1 MALSLKT
8 FCLELFD
15 ALRQRYQVL
24 AVSSPGPELRTI
36 TERGTPA
43 VAVKMQRRISPVADL
58 RSLIMLV
65 RLFRRERPDMV
76 HSITPKAGLLSMV
89 AARIAGVPVRLHSF
103 TGLVF
108 PTAHGFKQ
116 RLLMTTD
123 RLTCACAT
131 HIHAEGQGVRSDL
144 LGYGITKKEVRVL
157 HHGNIRGIDLPYYT
171 LDNGI
176 RDKAAAIR
184 AEYGIADDTFV
195 FIYAGRLVRD
205 KGLVELMDA
214 YSKLK
219 KDGYRICL
227 MLVGNE
233 ETDDPLPQTTRS
245 YIADEPTVHSKGKWV
260 EDLRPYYAAADALVF
275 PSYREGFPN
284 VVLEA
289 GAMGLPS
296 VVTDINGSR
305 EIIKD
310 GENGLVVPPHDADSL
325 YVGMKTLI
333 DDRCNAARMGTQARL
348 EIEDKFD
355 ARDIRQALIDYYSEI
370 MNIE

>member
-15 ALRQRYQVL
+15 VMRSKYQVL
-24 AVSSPGPELRTI
+24 AVASPGPELRTI
-36 TERGTPA
+36 TERGTPTE
-43 VAVKMQRRISPVADL
+43 AVKMERQIAPVADL
-58 RSLIMLV
+58 RSLIELV

-108 PTAHGFKQ
+108 PTSHGFKR
-116 RLLMTTD
+116 RLLMLTD

-144 LGYGITKKEVRVL
+144 LEYGITKKEVRVL
-157 HHGNIRGIDLPYYT
+157 HHGNIRGVDLPHYSMDDAMRQKGT
-171 LDNGI
+171 
-176 RDKAAAIR
+176 AIR
-184 AEYGIADDTFV
+184 KRYGMAEDTFV
-195 FIYAGRLVRD
+195 FIFSGRLVRD
-205 KGLVELMDA
+205 KGIVELMEA
-214 YSKLK
+214 YSRLREE
-219 KDGYRICL
+219 GYNVGL
-227 MLVGNE
+227 LLVGVE
-233 ETDDPLPQTTRS
+233 EPADPLP
-245 YIADEPTVHSKGKWV
+245 EPTLAAIAGDPTVNFTAEWV
-260 EDLRPYYAAADALVF
+260 DDLRPYYTAADAMVF

-310 GENGLVVPPHDADSL
+310 GHNGLVVPPHDAQAL
-325 YVGMKTLI
+325 HTAMKTLI
-333 DDRCNAARMGTQARL
+333 EDRTASARMGAEARK
-348 EIEDKFD
+348 EIEEKFD
-355 ARDIRQALIDYYSEI
+355 ALDVRKALMDYYSEI
-370 MNIE
+370 L

>member
-15 ALRQRYQVL
+15 VMRSKYQVL

-43 VAVKMQRRISPVADL
+43 EAVKMERQIAPLADL
-58 RSLIMLV
+58 RSLIGLV

-108 PTAHGFKQ
+108 PTSHGFK
-116 RLLMTTD
+116 RSLLMFTD

-144 LGYGITKKEVRVL
+144 LGFGITKKEVRVL
-157 HHGNIRGIDLPYYT
+157 HHGNIRGVDLPHYAV
-171 LDNGI
+171 DDAMRQKG
-176 RDKAAAIR
+176 AAIR
-184 AEYGIADDTFV
+184 KRHGMAEDAFV
-195 FIYAGRLVRD
+195 FIFAGRLVRD
-205 KGLVELMDA
+205 KGIVELMEA
-214 YSKLK
+214 YSRLRKE
-219 KDGYRICL
+219 GYSVGL
-227 MLVGNE
+227 LLVGVKE
-233 ETDDPLPQTTRS
+233 SADPLPEQTNAA
-245 YIADEPTVHSKGKWV
+245 IAGDPTVYFTAEWTD
-260 EDLRPYYAAADALVF
+260 DLRPYYAAADAMVF

-289 GAMGLPS
+289 GAMSLPS
-296 VVTDINGSR
+296 VETDINGSR
-305 EIIKD
+305 EIITD
-310 GENGLVVPPHDADSL
+310 GHNGLVVPLRNSGALHAA
-325 YVGMKTLI
+325 MKALI
-333 DDRCNAARMGTQARL
+333 GDRTASKRMGAQARI
-348 EIEDKFD
+348 EIEEKFD
-355 ARDIRQALIDYYSEI
+355 AHDVRQALMDYYSEI
-370 MNIE
+370 LQ

>member
-1 MALSLKT
+1 MPLSLKT

-15 ALRQRYQVL
+15 VMRQKYQLL
-24 AVSSPGPELRTI
+24 AVSSPGPELQTI

-43 VAVKMQRRISPVADL
+43 KAVKMERQISPMADL
-58 RSLIMLV
+58 CSLIKLV

-76 HSITPKAGLLSMV
+76 HSITPKAGLLSML

-108 PTAHGFKQ
+108 PTSRGFKR
-116 RLLMTTD
+116 RLLMLTD

-157 HHGNIRGIDLPYYT
+157 HHGNIRGIDMPRYT
-171 LDNGI
+171 TDDAM
-176 RDKAAAIR
+176 RHEATAIR
-184 AEYGIADDTFV
+184 ERYGMAEDTFA
-195 FIYAGRLVRD
+195 FIFAGRLVRD
-205 KGLVELMDA
+205 KGLVELMEA
-214 YSKLK
+214 YSRLR
-219 KDGYRICL
+219 DEGYRTHL
-227 MLVGNE
+227 LLVGIE
-233 ETDDPLPQTTRS
+233 EPADPLPEQTRAVIS
-245 YIADEPTVHSKGKWV
+245 ADPTVHFTGKWV
-260 EDLRPYYAAADALVF
+260 EDLRPYYVAAQALVF

-305 EIIKD
+305 EIIED
-310 GENGLVVPPHDADSL
+310 GRNGLMVPLHDAQAL
-325 YVGMKTLI
+325 YTAMKVMVE
-333 DDRCNAARMGTQARL
+333 DRAAASRMGAQARK
-348 EIEDKFD
+348 EIEEKFD
-355 ARDIRQALIDYYSEI
+355 ARDIRQALMDYYSEI
-370 MNIE
+370 LQ